1 MGAWFLRQRRGG
13 RLAAYCRGHEH
24 DDDTPP
30 AAAAVVPEAGNGWS
44 VEDRRTLIITVV
56 GGLAANLGTVILVGA
71 AIALTRVNK
80 HHSPGQPR
88 GQLIAVA
95 AVLIFG
101 PFVIA
106 AFHAARRGL
115 ASAR

>member
-1 MGAWFLRQRRGG
+1 M
-13 RLAAYCRGHEH
+13 
-24 DDDTPP
+24 
-30 AAAAVVPEAGNGWS
+30 
-44 VEDRRTLIITVV
+44 IITVV

-80 HHSPGQPR
+80 HHNPGQLR
-88 GQLIAVA
+88 GQLIAGA
-95 AVLIFG
+95 AILIFG